1 VPPSHAD
8 TGIARPIRFNM
19 FLSTDEQEMLDD
31 LQAHFSLNASDT
43 IRKILRERHEDELED
58 E

>member
-1 VPPSHAD
+1 
-8 TGIARPIRFNM
+8 M